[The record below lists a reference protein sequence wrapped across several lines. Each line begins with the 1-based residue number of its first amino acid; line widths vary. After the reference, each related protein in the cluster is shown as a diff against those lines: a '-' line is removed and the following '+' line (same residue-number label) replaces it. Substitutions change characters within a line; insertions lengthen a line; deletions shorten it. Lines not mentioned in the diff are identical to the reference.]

1 MCYLI
6 AKKIN
11 DIGSIALRTTHGK
24 HLSDFKRQIECKVG
38 YGEIQLIT
46 ISRPSAYGEYE
57 PYHFV
62 NTKEDFVKAIELM

>member
-24 HLSDFKRQIECKVG
+24 NLSEFKRQIERKVG

-62 NTKEDFVKAIELM
+62 NTKEDFVKAIEFM

>member
-6 AKKIN
+6 AK
-11 DIGSIALRTTHGK
+11 DVDAVGCVALKTRHGE
-24 HLSDFKRQIECKVG
+24 HLSKFKRAIEAKVG
-38 YGEIQLIT
+38 YDKIQLVT

-62 NTKEDFVKAIELM
+62 DTEEEFEKYIEKM